1 MVMEM
6 ADDDDA
12 KVEVSKL
19 RKSVIE
25 ELKMHNSF
33 AKVCIVITLL
43 QYCVV
48 LRNVNPHV
56 QQIS

>member
-43 QYCVV
+43 Q
-48 LRNVNPHV
+48 
-56 QQIS
+56 IS